1 MTTVKG
7 GSDTDHFVFQPQG
20 HIAYGLTI
28 TENMKELSASSWA
41 DAPALAVKPI
51 LEVSNAYKVLWPLAT
66 SDLSNDPELVQNPGY
81 EMN

>member
-1 MTTVKG
+1 M
-7 GSDTDHFVFQPQG
+7 
-20 HIAYGLTI
+20 TI